1 MIVMQTLTALILM
14 AALTVLVQKAILE
27 TETTVK
33 VSVVSSIKLKLYR

>member
-14 AALTVLVQKAILE
+14 ATLTVLVQKGILE

-33 VSVVSSIKLKLYR
+33 VSVVTSIKLKLYR